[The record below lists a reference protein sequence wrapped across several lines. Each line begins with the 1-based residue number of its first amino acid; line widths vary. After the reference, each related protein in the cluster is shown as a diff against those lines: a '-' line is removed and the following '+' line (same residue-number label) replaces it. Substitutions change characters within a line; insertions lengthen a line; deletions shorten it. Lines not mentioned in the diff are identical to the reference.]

1 MTYPAGTVP
10 DGDYIYS
17 GDGGFA
23 AYAATTQEQ
32 WTTAI
37 TDELSDA
44 FDDSETGFA
53 DLLSDSSNGD
63 TNAQAALDLIDD
75 VAKAIH
81 NGYNGSGGTGTAAQV
96 QAVIEDIVTRLE
108 ALEP

>member
-1 MTYPAGTVP
+1 MTYPVGTTP
-10 DGDYIYS
+10 SDAYDNTN
-17 GDGGFA
+17 FA
-23 AYAATTQEQ
+23 AYAGTSAATWEATF
-32 WTTAI
+32 TAGI
-37 TDELSDA
+37 DTYYGDA
-44 FDDSETGFA
+44 ETGFGDVLA
-53 DLLSDSSNGD
+53 DAGNGD
-63 TNAQAALDLIDD
+63 TNATAALDLIDD